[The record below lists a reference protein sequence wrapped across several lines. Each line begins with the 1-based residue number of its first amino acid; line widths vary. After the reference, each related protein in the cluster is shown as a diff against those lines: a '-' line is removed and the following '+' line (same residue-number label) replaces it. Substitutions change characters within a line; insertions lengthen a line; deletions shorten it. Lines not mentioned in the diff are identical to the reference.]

1 MNNKLTKLER
11 YWILYDV
18 GNSAFVLLVATI
30 LPIYFNHLADTA
42 GLSEVDY
49 LAYWGYAASVATV
62 VVALLGPVLGS
73 IADMQNY
80 KKPLF
85 TACMMVGVIGCAALS
100 VPTSWIVFLAV
111 YVIAKVGFNASL
123 IFYDSMLTDVTTE
136 ERFDMVSSSGYAW
149 GYIGSCIPFVISL
162 AFVLLYNSIGISF
175 RMAMTIAFFLNAAW
189 WLIVTLPLLKNYKQ
203 THFVSDTESG
213 TAPEHPDLRDS
224 RIAFGSSARA
234 NSTKALDSQADNISR
249 SAKSTP
255 SVQPQAKKSSASLIR
270 SSFSRLGH
278 TFVEISHQ
286 KNIFYYL
293 LAFFFFIDGVY
304 TIIDMATAYGSA
316 LGLDTTG
323 LLLAL
328 LVTQIVAFPFALIF
342 GRLSRQFQTDQLIR
356 FCIGAYTLIALFA
369 IQLDKQWEFWLLAV
383 CVGMFQGAIQALSRS
398 YFAKIIPPEKSGEY
412 FGIYDIFGKGASFM
426 GTFLVGVIAQITGS
440 TNAGVSV
447 LAVMF
452 VIGFLLFGKAAKL
465 NRPQNSGSAAR

>member
-1 MNNKLTKLER
+1 MMTNKLTKLEK

-30 LPIYFNHLADTA
+30 LPIYFNYLAKEA
-42 GLSEVDY
+42 GISEVDY

-62 VVALLGPVLGS
+62 ICAIIGPVLGS
-73 IADMQNY
+73 IADSKNY

-100 VPTSWIVFLAV
+100 FPTSWIVFLTV
-111 YVIAKVGFNASL
+111 FVIAKVGFNASL
-123 IFYDSMLTDVTTE
+123 IFYDSMLTDITTE
-136 ERFDMVSSSGYAW
+136 DRLDTVSSYGYAW
-149 GYIGSCIPFVISL
+149 GYIGSCIPFIVSL
-162 AFVLLYNSIGISF
+162 VFVLFYDSIGISF
-175 RMAMTIAFFLNAAW
+175 QMAMTIAFFLNAAW
-189 WLIVTLPLLKNYKQ
+189 WLLVTIPLLKNYRQ
-203 THFVSDTESG
+203 THFVPEDESSG
-213 TAPEHPDLRDS
+213 
-224 RIAFGSSARA
+224 
-234 NSTKALDSQADNISR
+234 
-249 SAKSTP
+249 
-255 SVQPQAKKSSASLIR
+255 SLIR
-270 SSFSRLGH
+270 SSFTRLGH
-278 TFVEISHQ
+278 TFAEISRQ
-286 KNIFYYL
+286 KKIFYYL

-304 TIIDMATAYGSA
+304 TIIEMATAYGSA

-342 GRLSRQFQTDQLIR
+342 GKLSKKYRTEQLIR

-412 FGIYDIFGKGASFM
+412 FGIYDICGKGASFM
-426 GTFLVGVIAQITGS
+426 GTFLVGLIAQITGI
-440 TNAGVSV
+440 TNAGVAV
-447 LAVMF
+447 LTVMF
-452 VIGFLLFGKAAKL
+452 VIGFLLFGKAVKT
-465 NRPQNSGSAAR
+465 Q